1 MPPTVVPASGGHL
14 PASYPA
20 RVLWAG
26 WDAVARWWDGVELW
40 LTQLGLAL
48 QVALL
53 MLVLLPACW
62 WAARALDWAVG
73 LIFDRFGHRYAVH
86 ADDAQEPR

>member
-1 MPPTVVPASGGHL
+1 VVAQ
-14 PASYPA
+14 
-20 RVLWAG
+20 
-26 WDAVARWWDGVELW
+26 WWDGVELW

-62 WAARALDWAVG
+62 WAARALDRCVG
-73 LIFDRFGHRYAVH
+73 MVFEWLSHRYS
-86 ADDAQEPR
+86 ADTEDTREPQ